1 MKKFR
6 LILCL
11 CAVVSA
17 STLPFA
23 ASSRAQSPASPAQ
36 TTPESVDA
44 RSKELTTLFNE
55 VWQDRLKHSPE
66 TATYLGDKRYDT
78 DLSDLSPRAVNDAL
92 QRERGYMERLSA
104 IDTTGLPHQQQL
116 SAELMLR
123 SMIED
128 QEGARFKE
136 WEMPVNQ
143 YDGLQLQLPQLV
155 EHTSFDNTEDYDNY
169 IARLGKIPMAFSQ
182 TMTNMQAGIDDHRTP
197 PQYLMEKVL
206 AQTQA
211 IATQKPADSP
221 FALPLKKFP
230 ASVSAADR
238 QRISS
243 AVRRHQPAGT
253 PVLRPFR
260 QIPYRGLHP
269 KLPYRAR
276 HLGNPGWRRL
286 LRLPHPPKHNAESLR
301 SADPPDRPRP
311 SQKR

>member
-243 AVRRHQPAGT
+243 AVLDAINRQVLPSYARFAKFLTAAYIPNCRTEPGIWAIQDGDATT
-253 PVLRPFR
+253 P
-260 QIPYRGLHP
+260 
-269 KLPYRAR
+269 
-276 HLGNPGWRRL
+276 
-286 LRLPHPPKHNAESLR
+286 
-301 SADPPDRPRP
+301 SASAKAQR
-311 SQKR
+311 